1 MWSTTQKS
9 RLEEP
14 VAEETKEN
22 TTKKSSI
29 SIQPVFYQRKPQL
42 HDWTWNWNFF
52 TPVVGKNWTTA
63 HLGLVL
69 RRSMEEARD
78 VWNLLEEQVL
88 PGPPRGVEET
98 PGCAPPAPPPMVW
111 WAWRDLGRLAKRPS
125 AIILSSEG
133 EKESGLKYAHA
144 HMHCIYFRFILLTVV
159 KNAQR
164 KVWSSLSCNLTCL
177 LLSIRCN
184 ARRERK
190 CDPQHVW

>member
-22 TTKKSSI
+22 TTKK
-29 SIQPVFYQRKPQL
+29 VF
-42 HDWTWNWNFF
+42 NFQKKQF

-69 RRSMEEARD
+69 RRSMEETRD
-78 VWNLLEEQVL
+78 VWNLLEEQAL

-98 PGCAPPAPPPMVW
+98 PGCAPPALPPMVW

-125 AIILSSEG
+125 AIILSSER

-144 HMHCIYFRFILLTVV
+144 RMQCVYFRLIVTVV